1 MAGIIS
7 YVNTSIAKLINN
19 ENYGNVTV
27 KSFNE
32 STNAS
37 SYYNNASIAGI
48 CAYKYYDILL
58 YDCKNKGN
66 ITIEDATN
74 SKKRVIY
81 IAGIAGSS
89 NGSAGR
95 LSEKLYNYGKITV
108 KNSASIV
115 YASGCVSGDNIKVG
129 EAINRG
135 NIEVNSKNDIMVS
148 GINNGYRWAN
158 SDLYKGEKINYGDIS
173 AISESGNIEAYG
185 ISSFSQYYN
194 TKLKNYGNLYVKGKN
209 DVIVRGISGS
219 GYTGDYNECFN
230 KGNITVEASTAK
242 VSGLTEY
249 GNSFNN
255 CYNEGNIEIISNG
268 EVECAGIALRGNSK
282 INSNCYNSGN
292 INIFSNGTTTV
303 SGLLNHCEGVINS
316 YNKGNISVVNN
327 GNTLIG
333 GIGYDMGNISN
344 CYNAGD
350 MYLITTKSSN
360 NAVGGISSRSERPV
374 NCYNVGDITV
384 INGGES
390 TWVDPIR
397 AFSGAYDHSVRSC
410 KFI

>member
-1 MAGIIS
+1 MAGIVS

-37 SYYNNASIAGI
+37 SYYNIASIAGI

-81 IAGIAGSS
+81 IAGIAGISS
-89 NGSAGR
+89 GSTER

-115 YASGCVSGDNIKVG
+115 YASGCVSGDSIKVG

-135 NIEVNSKNDIMVS
+135 NIEVNSKKDIIVS
-148 GINNGYRWAN
+148 GINNGYRWGT

-173 AISESGNIEAYG
+173 AISESGNIGACG
-185 ISSFSQYYN
+185 ISSFSQYN

-268 EVECAGIALRGNSK
+268 DVECAGIAPRGSGV
-282 INSNCYNSGN
+282 INSNCYNSGD
-292 INIFSNGTTTV
+292 INIYSNGTTSVTGLIFDC
-303 SGLLNHCEGVINS
+303 SGIKDS

-327 GNTLIG
+327 GNTYIS
-333 GIGYDMGNISN
+333 GIGITMSDISN
-344 CYNAGD
+344 CYNVGN
-350 MYLITTKSSN
+350 MNLVTTKSSYN
-360 NAVGGISSRSERPV
+360 IVSGISFNSNRPV
-374 NCYNVGDITV
+374 NCYNEGNITV

-397 AFSGAYDHSVRSC
+397 ALSGAYNQSLRSC
-410 KFI
+410 EFV

>member
-1 MAGIIS
+1 MAGIVS

-37 SYYNNASIAGI
+37 SYYNIASIAGI

-89 NGSAGR
+89 GGSTGR
-95 LSEKLYNYGKITV
+95 LSEKLCNYGKITV

-115 YASGCVSGDNIKVG
+115 YASGCVSGDIIKVG

-135 NIEVNSKNDIMVS
+135 NIEVNSKKDIIVS
-148 GINNGYRWAN
+148 GINNGYSGYN
-158 SDLYKGEKINYGDIS
+158 SGLYKGEKINYGDIS
-173 AISESGNIEAYG
+173 AISESGNIRVYG
-185 ISSFSQYYN
+185 ISFFDDN
-194 TKLKNYGNLYVKGKN
+194 TKLKNYGNLYAKGR
-209 DVIVRGISGS
+209 DVIVRGISS
-219 GYTGDYNECFN
+219 VSYTRDYNECFN

-268 EVECAGIALRGNSK
+268 DVECAGIAPRGSGV
-282 INSNCYNSGN
+282 INSNCYNSGD
-292 INIFSNGTTTV
+292 INIYSNGTTSVTGLIFDC
-303 SGLLNHCEGVINS
+303 SGIKDS

-327 GNTLIG
+327 GNTYIS
-333 GIGYDMGNISN
+333 GIGRTMSDISN
-344 CYNAGD
+344 CYNVGN
-350 MYLITTKSSN
+350 MNLVTTKSSYN
-360 NAVGGISSRSERPV
+360 IVSGISFNSNRPV
-374 NCYNVGDITV
+374 NCYNEGDITV

-397 AFSGAYDHSVRSC
+397 AFPGAYDHYLRSC
-410 KFI
+410 EFV